1 MSRNAALWM
10 TFFVVLLIV
19 AGQILFK
26 AVANRA
32 AASPDAGWFSHWV
45 NWQFVL
51 ALAIYGVATVLW
63 IWVLR
68 FVPLNV
74 AYPIYALAFVIL
86 PVATYFLY
94 GEVLGWQHV
103 VGSLLIVAGVFT
115 ITRT

>member
-1 MSRNAALWM
+1 M
-10 TFFVVLLIV
+10 TFLCVLMVV

-32 AASPDAGWFSHWV
+32 VAAPDAGLVSQWV
-45 NWQFVL
+45 NWQVIL
-51 ALAIYGVATVLW
+51 ALTIYGVTTVLW

-86 PVATYFLY
+86 PIATYFLY
-94 GEVLGWQHV
+94 GEALGWQQL